1 MMGELGH
8 SKYSYL
14 YLLILIVILSAGKC
28 DATTDTWTQPMDGL
42 RLGLSISTPIY
53 KDPNIFQLSI
63 VFQNLGK
70 EKIIIL
76 PESTR
81 RIYQVKGQ
89 GVAKYVPFPGPP
101 IPPWRGAFPLLPG
114 QKNEIKYVGMKD
126 RDGIWVLEPGTYNIS
141 IKYVVPQDL
150 AVGYGREFPNSKD
163 QVWIG
168 HIETEKL
175 TITFQP

>member
-1 MMGELGH
+1 MGEVGKF
-8 SKYSYL
+8 KYSCF
-14 YLLILIVILSAGKC
+14 YLLILIMTLSAGKC
-28 DATTDTWTQPMDGL
+28 EAIAELGTQPMDGL
-42 RLGLSISTPIY
+42 LLGLSISNPIY

-101 IPPWRGAFPLLPG
+101 ISPWRGAFPLLPG
-114 QKNEIKYVGMKD
+114 QKNEIKYVGMRD
-126 RDGIWVLEPGTYNIS
+126 RDGIWVLEPGTYDLSMQFI
-141 IKYVVPQDL
+141 VPQDL
-150 AVGYGREFPNSKD
+150 AGGYGREFPNSKD

-168 HIETEKL
+168 RIETEKL

>member
-1 MMGELGH
+1 MIGEVGKF
-8 SKYSYL
+8 KYSYL
-14 YLLILIVILSAGKC
+14 CLLILTVTLIAGKC
-28 DATTDTWTQPMDGL
+28 DAAAELWTQPMDGL
-42 RLGLSISTPIY
+42 RLGLSTSTPIY
-53 KDPNIFQLSI
+53 KDPNTFQLSI
-63 VFQNLGK
+63 FFQNLGK

-81 RIYQVKGQ
+81 RIYQGKGQ

-101 IPPWRGAFPLLPG
+101 IYPWGGAFLLLPG
-114 QKNEIKYVGMKD
+114 QKNEIKYVGMRD
-126 RDGIWVLEPGTYNIS
+126 RDGIWVLEPGTYNLSMQFI
-141 IKYVVPQDL
+141 VPQDL

-168 HIETEKL
+168 RIETEKV

>member
-1 MMGELGH
+1 MDELRN

-28 DATTDTWTQPMDGL
+28 DAATELWTQPIDGL
-42 RLGLSISTPIY
+42 RLGLSISNLIY
-53 KDPNIFQLSI
+53 KDPKTFQLSI
-63 VFQNLGK
+63 FFQNLGK

-81 RIYQVKGQ
+81 RIYQGKGQ
-89 GVAKYVPFPGPP
+89 EVAKYVPFPGPP
-101 IPPWRGAFPLLPG
+101 IYPWGGAFLLLPG
-114 QKNEIKYVGMKD
+114 QKNEIKYVGMRD
-126 RDGIWVLEPGTYNIS
+126 RDGIWVLEPGTYNLSMQFI
-141 IKYVVPQDL
+141 VPQDL
-150 AVGYGREFPNSKD
+150 AGGYGREFPNSKD

-168 HIETEKL
+168 RIETEKL